1 MFLFCKFREFH
12 VSCSYLM
19 LFMVFKVLVSFII
32 NFPPLPHLSFFSY
45 SKIFGIT
52 QSQKRLNV
60 YLPVLRDLLTEE
72 SCVSLLQG
80 FRHNDFS
87 LDSQDESLQRFVDD
101 GQQVVE
107 SVHFLSQNRHQGRVT
122 DHCIYCFLYN

>member
-1 MFLFCKFREFH
+1 MDILQILRI
-12 VSCSYLM
+12 SCFYLI
-19 LFMVFKVLVSFII
+19 LFMVLVSFII

-45 SKIFGIT
+45 SEIFGT
-52 QSQKRLNV
+52 KQSQKLLIV
-60 YLPVLRDLLTEE
+60 YLPVLRNLLTEE

-80 FRHNDFS
+80 FRHNHFS

-107 SVHFLSQNRHQGRVT
+107 PVHFLSQNRHQGRVT
-122 DHCIYCFLYN
+122 NHCIYCFLYN